1 MSGIQSAS
9 VSAGYALAVF
19 NATSRGVGRA
29 PWSSNG
35 ERLPFAEVRALWD
48 AALAGPGADPDVGL
62 RVGDRIRPD
71 NLHILGHVVLGC
83 ASLAEGAAAAE
94 RYHPLVSE
102 AGSVTRCRRDG
113 VAEVHYRPVDPAALH
128 PQQVE
133 AVIAGMVRAARWIAG
148 DDWTPLSVSFM
159 HGRVAAAEAYARVL
173 GCPVSFGAPQ
183 NAIRVTDAEFDRRRA
198 PSDPA
203 LGALHRAYAER
214 LLEHLGGS
222 TPVSRLVERWLEHAP
237 LQGVRADD
245 AAQKVGLGVRSLR
258 RALAGDGTSWR
269 ELLDSARHGRAT
281 ELLETTALPLDR
293 VAAAVGLS
301 GAAALVRAFTRWEGM
316 PPGAYRARRAGG
328 KGGAVGHR
336 PPADGSTGG
345 PVRP

>member
-9 VSAGYALAVF
+9 VSAGYALAVL
-19 NATSRGVGRA
+19 NATPEGGGRVA

-48 AALAGPGADPDVGL
+48 AALAGPDGDPGVGL

-83 ASLAEGAAAAE
+83 ASLAEAAAAAE

-102 AGSVTRCRRDG
+102 AGSVALRRRDG
-113 VAEVHYRPVDPAALH
+113 VAEVRYRPLDPAALH

-133 AVIAGMVRAARWIAG
+133 AVVAGMVRAARWVAG
-148 DDWTPLSVSFM
+148 DDWAPLSVSFT
-159 HGRVAAAEAYARVL
+159 HARVAPVQEYARAL
-173 GCPVSFGAPQ
+173 GCPVSFGAPE
-183 NAIRVTDAEFDRRRA
+183 NLIEVADADFEQRRT

-214 LLEHLGGS
+214 LLE
-222 TPVSRLVERWLEHAP
+222 RLAGRETVARQVLRWLERAP
-237 LQGVRADD
+237 LQGVRPDD
-245 AAQKVGLGVRSLR
+245 AAREFGLGVRSLR

-269 ELLDSARHGRAT
+269 ELLDTARHRRAVA
-281 ELLETTALPLDR
+281 LLEVTDLPLDR
-293 VAAAVGLS
+293 VAAAAGLS
-301 GAAALVRAFTRWEGM
+301 GGAALVRAFTRWEGM
-316 PPGAYRARRAGG
+316 PPGAYRTQRTGGGPGAAGRRPAAGG
-328 KGGAVGHR
+328 
-336 PPADGSTGG
+336 
-345 PVRP
+345 